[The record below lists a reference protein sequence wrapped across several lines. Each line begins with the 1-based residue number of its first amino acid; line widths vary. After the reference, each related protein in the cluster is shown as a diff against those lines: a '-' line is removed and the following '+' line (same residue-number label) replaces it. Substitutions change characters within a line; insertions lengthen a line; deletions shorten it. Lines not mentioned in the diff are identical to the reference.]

1 MLEDA
6 EYICYYWFYFGLL
19 ALLGLLF
26 LYIFLFNINSRLSF
40 PKEKKDD
47 DETSLLLESS
57 PTKSG
62 PFKPKLPA
70 CLRNCSN
77 CVIGMN

>member
-6 EYICYYWFYFGLL
+6 EYICYYWFDFGLL

-26 LYIFLFNINSRLSF
+26 LYIILFNINSRLSF

-47 DETSLLLESS
+47 ENSLLLESS

-62 PFKPKLPA
+62 PFKPKLPVA
-70 CLRNCSN
+70 
-77 CVIGMN
+77 